1 MFSAALL
8 WLVGVS
14 FLLVRAVLFVEAPR
28 QGFHFSYLI
37 VPIAVVAI
45 VIGAMKARYILVR
58 YAEKAVARIRRR
70 GHACYFGFFAPTSWL
85 FVCVMVGGGIALR
98 HSVLVDYAWG
108 RAGLATLYIAVG
120 TGLAVAD
127 RIFWL
132 AALRSQPAPE
142 ATSASE

>member
-1 MFSAALL
+1 M
-8 WLVGVS
+8 
-14 FLLVRAVLFVEAPR
+14 
-28 QGFHFSYLI
+28 
-37 VPIAVVAI
+37 
-45 VIGAMKARYILVR
+45 
-58 YAEKAVARIRRR
+58 
-70 GHACYFGFFAPTSWL
+70 
-85 FVCVMVGGGIALR
+85 LR